1 MRLDFEK
8 IKLTQGTSPLRRRP
22 RNYLVC
28 FADKNAH
35 WIKFSLCTIFFVHF
49 LSSSCLSTKTNE
61 IANDIFSFIIF
72 FFRSLFR
79 LPSFFSAVKFGH
91 FCETM
96 IWLDIYMYVCIHV
109 SLDHDWNSRTFS
121 YRRVRLRLFMIKR
134 SAQSTPLV
142 ICLWKTHVS
151 FPFNPFH
158 LRIAVFLPFFF
169 RFSFRFLIPFLA
181 FFISFAFVFY
191 IRDSMCNN
199 VLLQAY

>member
-72 FFRSLFR
+72 FLSLFR

-96 IWLDIYMYVCIHV
+96 IWLDIYMYICIHV

-142 ICLWKTHVS
+142 ICLWKTSAFLLTPSTFGSRFSSRFFFS
-151 FPFNPFH
+151 FFLPPSYSIPCIFH
-158 LRIAVFLPFFF
+158 L
-169 RFSFRFLIPFLA
+169 
-181 FFISFAFVFY
+181 
-191 IRDSMCNN
+191 IRVR
-199 VLLQAY
+199 VLH